1 MVTPRR
7 FAFAVPL
14 DGAGCRLDRLLA
26 THVDGLSR
34 TQARV
39 LIDIGGVFVDGKRVK
54 VAGRTLRP
62 GQEVRGTIGRSLA
75 QATKATGQAA
85 RARDAAAVATFHV
98 VHEDDAVVVVDKP
111 SGLPV
116 AATAETDRGNLA
128 ALLSARPGTPRIHVV
143 HRLDAPT
150 SGLLVFAKTVD
161 AARALSRDLT
171 TRTVAR
177 AYETVVAGCFP
188 DDVHT
193 IREPIGGRQAC
204 THVRVTERLGTMA
217 TRLHCQLETGRTHQI
232 RLHARSVGHP
242 VLGDRLHGIATDH
255 DPPRLALHATTLAF
269 QHPVSGKHLAFASP
283 WPEDLMAW
291 LERLRA
297 RDQPRLAQP
306 TIEPLSRSAKET
318 S

>member
-85 RARDAAAVATFHV
+85 RARDAAVVTFQV

-128 ALLSARPGTPRIHVV
+128 ALLGAAR
-143 HRLDAPT
+143 
-150 SGLLVFAKTVD
+150 D
-161 AARALSRDLT
+161 AAHSRRTSPRCSHERAPRVRQD
-171 TRTVAR
+171 
-177 AYETVVAGCFP
+177 
-188 DDVHT
+188 
-193 IREPIGGRQAC
+193 GRRRPC
-204 THVRVTERLGTMA
+204 
-217 TRLHCQLETGRTHQI
+217 
-232 RLHARSVGHP
+232 P
-242 VLGDRLHGIATDH
+242 
-255 DPPRLALHATTLAF
+255 LA
-269 QHPVSGKHLAFASP
+269 
-283 WPEDLMAW
+283 
-291 LERLRA
+291 
-297 RDQPRLAQP
+297 
-306 TIEPLSRSAKET
+306 
-318 S
+318 